1 MTRQSNQQIEYTLA
15 THAIE
20 KLTPSKEALRL
31 CEQMSNGTMNADTAV
46 SSILERYGL
55 LRVGTNG

>member
-1 MTRQSNQQIEYTLA
+1 MTRQGKQQIEYTLA

-20 KLTPSKEALRL
+20 KLVPSKDALRL
-31 CEQMSNGTMNADTAV
+31 CEQMADGAVTADAAV

-55 LRVGTNG
+55 TTVSANG

>member
-1 MTRQSNQQIEYTLA
+1 MTRQGKQQIEYTLA

-20 KLTPSKEALRL
+20 KLIPSKEALHL
-31 CEQMSNGTMNADTAV
+31 CEQMANGAINADTAV

-55 LRVGTNG
+55 TAVRPR

>member
-1 MTRQSNQQIEYTLA
+1 MTQKTKQQIEYTLA

-31 CEQMSNGTMNADTAV
+31 CEQVSVGSMNADAAV
-46 SSILERYGL
+46 ALILKQRGL
-55 LRVGTNG
+55 TRVRANG

>member
-1 MTRQSNQQIEYTLA
+1 MTRQSKKQIEYTLA

-20 KLTPSKEALRL
+20 KLIPSKEALHL
-31 CEQMSNGTMNADTAV
+31 CEQMANGATNADAAV

-55 LRVGTNG
+55 ARVGTNG

>member
-1 MTRQSNQQIEYTLA
+1 MTRQSKQQIEYTLA

-20 KLTPSKEALRL
+20 KLIPSKEALSL
-31 CEQMSNGTMNADTAV
+31 CEQMIDGTVNADAAV

-55 LRVGTNG
+55 TRVCTNG